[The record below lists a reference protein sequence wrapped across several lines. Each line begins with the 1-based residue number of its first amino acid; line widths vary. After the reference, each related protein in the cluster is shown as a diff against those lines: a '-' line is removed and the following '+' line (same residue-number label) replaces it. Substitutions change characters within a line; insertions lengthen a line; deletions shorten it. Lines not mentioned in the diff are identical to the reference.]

1 MSTSSSSSTTTIVG
15 AKRKKTPV
23 TSERTAYEI
32 NGQHGVTIVQ
42 NTSVMLSPSTM
53 TLDQFQSIVQSPSK
67 RTKTIVKWIAVYG
80 LLREW
85 WIGLLMVVQSDIIA
99 AGGVG
104 KLFNLLQ
111 ERFALFNF
119 SIDIEGK
126 NWFQFHQTLKTPAA
140 RNTLLL
146 ILATDIAETTRHSIA
161 LRKMEEYYQKF
172 RTLKFP

>member
-1 MSTSSSSSTTTIVG
+1 MSSTSKSRGTKRVSTQMTMTTDEKF
-15 AKRKKTPV
+15 AV
-23 TSERTAYEI
+23 TLA
-32 NGQHGVTIVQ
+32 GQHGLEITRNTVVESSLTAEQANAIISISRAKVSVEWIV
-42 NTSVMLSPSTM
+42 
-53 TLDQFQSIVQSPSK
+53 
-67 RTKTIVKWIAVYG
+67 VYG
-80 LLREW
+80 ELREW

-172 RTLKFP
+172 TTLKFPPKN